1 MVSLSTSL
9 HYQFLTI
16 ILYNTTDHWLEAH
29 TQHRPFSLQQCCNST
44 SGMWRP
50 FTISIVSKLSYSTPW
65 THMQGVKWSVHLS
78 LFTVSL
84 QYGKGRQ
91 MVKSKEY
98 SMALAWTT
106 IRLHTLFAYICIH
119 SPQPGL
125 SVIVLVFGDF
135 AAPVYP
141 CLNQPQRLQRQRET
155 EGKFSTVFHWII
167 LYYTER

>member
-1 MVSLSTSL
+1 
-9 HYQFLTI
+9 
-16 ILYNTTDHWLEAH
+16 
-29 TQHRPFSLQQCCNST
+29 
-44 SGMWRP
+44 MWRP

-106 IRLHTLFAYICIH
+106 IRLHTLFAYIILCIH
-119 SPQPGL
+119 SPQLGL

-135 AAPVYP
+135 AVPVYP
-141 CLNQPQRLQRQRET
+141 CLNQPQHLQRQRET
-155 EGKFSTVFHWII
+155 EGKFSTVLHSNTTLKDKHHLCDKSSVSKSAPCNIRCQFHIKN
-167 LYYTER
+167 